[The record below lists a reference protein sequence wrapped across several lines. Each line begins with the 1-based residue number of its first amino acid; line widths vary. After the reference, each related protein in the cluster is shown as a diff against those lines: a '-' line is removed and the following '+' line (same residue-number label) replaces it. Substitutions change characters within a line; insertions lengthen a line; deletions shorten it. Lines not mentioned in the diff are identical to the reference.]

1 MIVDNVLYS
10 YHSAVDNVL
19 PMLRRRSKGS
29 YIGMAILCLV
39 IKQVYSAYSVPNHL
53 KRFPKVSFLA
63 MIRSFLIKESV
74 ANRTKRLVTPLT
86 NAGHGF
92 YVCKIPLTWTVFV
105 TDPVAAKTLLLKTE
119 YFPKSHAFFDTL
131 GDSSPAVQFLGKQN
145 VASSNGEKWK
155 KQRKI
160 MNPAFLRASPVKT
173 FSSVAHNLID
183 VIETESEAVPIANRM
198 KAFTLDA
205 LGLSAFGFD
214 FQSLNGD
221 TEGWT
226 ETYNIVITSLFN
238 PYVNIFAKVDFLM
251 KYISPERRRINR
263 ATTRFNDMLQGL
275 ADTRRQEILNGE
287 TKDVLEHE
295 KDLLTLM
302 IEADI
307 RDGSETLTT
316 ELRHNIAIFFL
327 AGHDTTAH
335 TLAFCL
341 YNLAKYKDVQRK
353 AREEVLHILGDEPRD
368 VDPTMEDLKRMDY
381 MTLIIKEN
389 LRRYGPVDKLLSRD
403 AARDI
408 DLNGTLIPQGQKI
421 SIDFNAIHMNP
432 KIWHD
437 PEEFIPERF
446 EPNGEHDQHTGF
458 TWLPFS
464 NGSRQCIGMNFS
476 LTEQKVLLS
485 MILRKYEIDID
496 IKSPHYQH
504 VVFDTAFTFAP
515 QSLCLRFNKRY

>member
-1 MIVDNVLYS
+1 MIVDNVLQS
-10 YHSAVDNVL
+10 YNSVVENVL
-19 PMLRRRSKGS
+19 PMMRKRTKTS

-39 IKQVYSAYSVPNHL
+39 IKQVYSAYSVPKHL
-53 KRFPKVSFLA
+53 QKFPKVSFLA

-74 ANRTKRLVTPLT
+74 ASRTKRLVTPLT

-173 FSSVAHNLID
+173 FSSVVHNLIS
-183 VIETESEAVPIANRM
+183 VIEKESDAVPIANRM

-214 FQSLNGD
+214 FQSLKGD
-221 TEGWT
+221 PEGWT

-263 ATTRFNDMLQGL
+263 ATTRFNNMLQNL
-275 ADTRRQEILNGE
+275 ADKRRQEIMNGD
-287 TKDVLEHE
+287 TKDVPEHE

-307 RDGSETLTT
+307 RDGSETTTT

-368 VDPTMEDLKRMDY
+368 VDPTMEDLKRMEY
-381 MTLIIKEN
+381 MTLIIKEVCA
-389 LRRYGPVDKLLSRD
+389 RKL
-403 AARDI
+403 
-408 DLNGTLIPQGQKI
+408 I
-421 SIDFNAIHMNP
+421 SYYCLLKH
-432 KIWHD
+432 
-437 PEEFIPERF
+437 
-446 EPNGEHDQHTGF
+446 
-458 TWLPFS
+458 
-464 NGSRQCIGMNFS
+464 RQ
-476 LTEQKVLLS
+476 Q
-485 MILRKYEIDID
+485 R
-496 IKSPHYQH
+496 
-504 VVFDTAFTFAP
+504 TFAGTD
-515 QSLCLRFNKRY
+515 QLISYSQETLHKTST

>member
-1 MIVDNVLYS
+1 
-10 YHSAVDNVL
+10 
-19 PMLRRRSKGS
+19 
-29 YIGMAILCLV
+29 
-39 IKQVYSAYSVPNHL
+39 
-53 KRFPKVSFLA
+53 

-316 ELRHNIAIFFL
+316 ELRVS
-327 AGHDTTAH
+327 HDTTAH